1 MAMAIDDAVSRYI
14 RFEEALFRQRLSTIA
29 RWLIL
34 GQLGAAALLLIGA
47 FSVLETGYA
56 LLQAAYLCVGSL
68 LVAFASR
75 LQNRSSLLARIVL
88 QIGALPL
95 VFLAWYVFAPL
106 GLAVGVVYFVVLCLS
121 FVT

>member
-1 MAMAIDDAVSRYI
+1 MAIDDAVTLYV
-14 RFEEALFRQRLSTIA
+14 RFEETLFRQRLSTIA

-34 GQLGAAALLLIGA
+34 GQLVAAALVLIGA
-47 FSVLETGYA
+47 LSVLEAGYA
-56 LLQAAYLCVGSL
+56 LLQAAYLCAGSIL
-68 LVAFASR
+68 AGTASR
-75 LQNRSSLLARIVL
+75 LRNRSSLLARIVL

-106 GLAVGVVYFVVLCLS
+106 GLVVGVVYFVVLCLS